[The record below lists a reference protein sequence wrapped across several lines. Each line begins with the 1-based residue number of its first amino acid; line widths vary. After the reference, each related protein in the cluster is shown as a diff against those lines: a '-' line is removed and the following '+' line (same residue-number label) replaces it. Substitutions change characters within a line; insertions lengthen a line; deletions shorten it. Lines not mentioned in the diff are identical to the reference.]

1 MAHYHFDLIDGVTLA
16 DEGGRDLADDI
27 AAADEADRMAF
38 ELYKA
43 RPELRGKDYAI
54 SATNLEGEE
63 VHRAPIDHKSPPL
76 VPSGATLNR

>member
-1 MAHYHFDLIDGVTLA
+1 MAHYHFDLIDGCTLA

-27 AAADEADRMAF
+27 AAADEADRMAS
-38 ELYKA
+38 ELYKD

-63 VHRAPIDHKSPPL
+63 VHRAPIDHRSPPFAR
-76 VPSGATLNR
+76 SGATLIR